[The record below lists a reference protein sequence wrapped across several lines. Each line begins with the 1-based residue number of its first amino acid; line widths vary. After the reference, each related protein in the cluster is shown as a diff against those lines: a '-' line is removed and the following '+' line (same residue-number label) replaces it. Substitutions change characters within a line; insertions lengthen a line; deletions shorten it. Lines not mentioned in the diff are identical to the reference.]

1 MNVST
6 VFFGLMA
13 KIIWNTNMLILNC
26 EQQFNILYRRHTFI
40 RKPTDFI
47 YQIKNTVCDFFDNSL
62 KEPIQKCWSVFYI
75 INDNNAIKPVYNI
88 SFYNNEQQFNEHN
101 ITYNTTLSTQPDKN
115 KVCVISR
122 YNDKYRVFHS
132 EINNESELKPSE
144 CTFLS
149 IFYKHPDMDDTIQ
162 LDIPSE
168 MLLADNMLF
177 NATFVLRCLQM
188 QKMNYVFD
196 KRYSIIIMD
205 SDLNEYNITYGNYLH
220 LYQDHF
226 EMKKI

>member
-62 KEPIQKCWSVFYI
+62 KEPERSCWSVFYI
-75 INDNNAIKPVYNI
+75 MNDNKIKPLYNNI
-88 SFYNNEQQFNEHN
+88 IFDNEQQFNQHN
-101 ITYNTTLSTQPDKN
+101 AIYNTILSNQSDKN
-115 KVCVISR
+115 NVCFISK

-220 LYQDHF
+220 LYQDRF
-226 EMKKI
+226 EMKSV